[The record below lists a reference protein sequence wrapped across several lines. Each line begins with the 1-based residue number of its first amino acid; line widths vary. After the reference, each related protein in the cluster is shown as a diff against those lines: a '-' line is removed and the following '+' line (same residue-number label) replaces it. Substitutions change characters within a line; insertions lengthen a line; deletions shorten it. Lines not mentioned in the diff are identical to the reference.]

1 MSRIDI
7 TSTPRP
13 TAPRVSPSSS
23 PSTSSP
29 SRPRLAV
36 RTPFT
41 ADSPA
46 QRVRLRLVRAIFH
59 NPANNWGVFHFTPVY
74 DPSED
79 PFVKE
84 LCTVKARTHEHSRV
98 ACSITGTG
106 IVYFP
111 RMNNIYELE
120 GRTWEDPKFGKQL
133 QFRTSKRLDESAAK
147 SMNKDKDGSDLMNS
161 QSVDLNAEAK
171 KYLRTKYKASTVKE
185 ITELVGGPDKL
196 HAALSEKT
204 IPEALISAEKAKE
217 LSREYHIFRNFE
229 TVSATLAD
237 MGISQ
242 TYHARI
248 IDEWGPSCVEKVKEN
263 PYTLMEIPGFGFK
276 RIDAIVMADDPE
288 RKYKYK
294 IAADSSIRIGAAYTA
309 TLEEES
315 RQGHTWTPLNILQHK
330 TKKLLNIKVAA
341 AKEFPSPQDDEYR
354 GLFVCVPTGKRDQ
367 IRVYNRKT
375 FLAEKKIKDEI
386 KAVIAQMKDYPSV
399 VTFAELESISAIP
412 DDTKSSDITKLNT
425 EQKAAFITAVDT
437 TLSII
442 TGGPGTGKTFL
453 IKSIVDHIGV
463 DECAILAPT
472 GKAAVRITQATGY
485 SASTMHKY
493 LGINIGGQGG
503 NQAGAKEQL
512 GPKGPEDK
520 IAGIASEAS
529 HTFSRPSTYTY
540 PDNPAP
546 HNVFIIDEFS
556 MVDVEL
562 FAKFLSAIRPFPQ
575 SRVILIG
582 DPDQLPSIGP
592 GNVLHDLI
600 SLRGEG
606 IPVTT
611 LCEPVRTSKENLIY
625 KNAAYLRDLTHGTR
639 ESSTPMIVSED
650 KEGSEFTWEKLS
662 DPQDMIAR
670 VVKVVKAYYEERR
683 GINYDFQMGLAYKK
697 ELEEEKEEVYST
709 TDEATDPLAFENL
722 PQVIIPTNQG
732 AVSVETAN
740 KLLQS
745 ILNPY
750 GDKIPG
756 TSLRIGDKVMCTQN
770 NYEVDMMNGD
780 VGTIFGYEIP
790 DGEGVTNQPEL
801 QVKFFNYGYEH
812 SIPQKFFNKLTPA
825 YAITIHKAQGSEY
838 AEVIVVLHK
847 QHSLMLYR
855 NLFYTAITRA
865 KKHLRLIGSTVA
877 VQTALKTEI
886 PQRRTSMGKYDI
898 FE

>member
-7 TSTPRP
+7 TSTPTPTPRP
-13 TAPRVSPSSS
+13 TAPRVSSSSSS

-147 SMNKDKDGSDLMNS
+147 STNKDKDGSDLMNS

-512 GPKGPEDK
+512 GPKGREDK

-600 SLRGEG
+600 SLRNEG

-611 LCEPVRTSKENLIY
+611 LREPVRTSKENLIY
-625 KNAAYLRDLTHGTR
+625 KNAAYLRDLTHGTQ
-639 ESSTPMIVSED
+639 ESKIPMIVSED
-650 KEGSEFTWEKLS
+650 KEDSEFIWEKLS

-670 VVKVVKAYYEERR
+670 VVKVVKAYYEDNKDSDI
-683 GINYDFQMGLAYKK
+683 G
-697 ELEEEKEEVYST
+697 
-709 TDEATDPLAFENL
+709 TDTDTDPLYFEYL
-722 PQVIIPTNQG
+722 PQVIVPTNQG

-750 GDKIPG
+750 GDKVPG

-780 VGTIFGYEIP
+780 VGTIFGYDLPE
-790 DGEGVTNQPEL
+790 GENGTNQPEL
-801 QVKFFNYGYEH
+801 KVKFFNYGYEH

-838 AEVIVVLHK
+838 DEVIVVLHK